1 MAKVLVVDDAA
12 IMRINIKN
20 MLEKMGHEVVAEA
33 DTGNKAV
40 EQYKQAKPDFVTMDI
55 TMPEDNGVRDGISA
69 VKKIKELDKKAKIIM
84 VTSHG
89 EQQKVIKA
97 IQSGASNYVLKP
109 IKFEKFE
116 EVVNKLVLI

>member
-116 EVVNKLVLI
+116 EVINKLVLS